1 MANNPNFK
9 AIMLTREQV
18 DKIAEI
24 QKSERNKSAL
34 GIAPSLHAIARKLMA
49 QALESYEPMSA

>member
-9 AIMLTREQV
+9 AIMLTKEQV

-34 GIAPSLHAIARKLMA
+34 GIAPSLHAIARKLMNH
-49 QALESYEPMSA
+49 ALEIYA

>member
-34 GIAPSLHAIARKLMA
+34 GIAPSLHAIARRIMDS
-49 QALESYEPMSA
+49 ALEAYA